1 MHSKLDID
9 SPPCTSGINNKN
21 ILTIKVPETYY
32 NVFHMEVP
40 FKARSPLAWE
50 SPPYRYIDVILP
62 RVYFTVAWSFY
73 RIRKIAGCACTGS
86 AGNVFSYY
94 WLQWKPLVSDPGM
107 HHDTCVMH
115 VPWCMSGSLTRGG
128 RENVPGIPGACAT
141 RNFTYLARGPLL
153 ADRCFLLD
161 KKIMNKQSTERC
173 GFSCMTHILYFI
185 WSIYIYI
192 HICILIYDSQI
203 TSLAD
208 VRIER

>member
-1 MHSKLDID
+1 MWF
-9 SPPCTSGINNKN
+9 
-21 ILTIKVPETYY
+21 
-32 NVFHMEVP
+32 FHVC
-40 FKARSPLAWE
+40 
-50 SPPYRYIDVILP
+50 ILP
-62 RVYFTVAWSFY
+62 LHGLFY

-86 AGNVFSYY
+86 AGKVFSYY
-94 WLQWKPLVSDPGM
+94 WLQWKPLVSDSGM

-128 RENVPGIPGACAT
+128 RENVPDIPGACAT
-141 RNFTYLARGPLL
+141 RNCTYLARGPLL

-161 KKIMNKQSTERC
+161 KKIINKQSTERG

-192 HICILIYDSQI
+192 HICIFIYDSQI

-208 VRIER
+208 VRIEI